1 MTRQFSESL
10 QYIQK
15 WLVGVSV
22 VVHEVFSMRQWLERS
37 GIVSTL
43 RNLFPE
49 IQRFYTATG
58 EIKAV
63 GLWVAWWQDLD
74 SESCLSSTRE
84 KGRPALQRPLPQAQI
99 LSIQAML
106 THLASWGTHI
116 VSIVLNRPQS
126 SDVTSLP
133 ETSSL
138 PDLAAIAVRKST
150 VTVEEQ
156 DDALPPISSDH
167 SERMREI
174 CSPSYNE
181 ILVLDETTKAKYL
194 ANEAET
200 LLEKLFPAACLVQ
213 KDSDITI
220 VAEGNSHRTS
230 LFRHNIVESLY
241 RNAGQALDS
250 AGVVFGPAPW
260 EDREAVPEYEKAEFE
275 VWQATSTFPQQDYGR
290 ADGIVQ
296 RSRIIEEMNRQLMT
310 IQRQVISATELGP
323 WAENYPLIE
332 RYTATEEG
340 NLESTTPDRATLPLE
355 NIKIPATSLHRR
367 SWGKPALPVELKQM
381 TQIVEKI
388 NRQFNVA
395 QPQVISA
402 TELRPWAEN
411 YPLIE
416 RYTATEEGNLEST
429 TPDRATLPLEN
440 AKIPTT
446 LLHRRSWGKP
456 ALPAELKQ
464 MTRITGDTHRQFN
477 TIESQT
483 RLLSDI
489 WQHIHTSTQGDG
501 TPSLNSPYPSQT
513 DIQSG
518 QLLSLRDMLFGLSDL
533 VSQLVKE
540 IKETKRGAEVQSE
553 REVQSKLDASI
564 ETNGFAEVNL
574 SAPGQILSKLL
585 VEEARRYGIN
595 L

>member
-43 RNLFPE
+43 RNLFQE
-49 IQRFYTATG
+49 MQRFYAAMG
-58 EIKAV
+58 EIKAND
-63 GLWVAWWQDLD
+63 LWIAWWQDFDL
-74 SESCLSSTRE
+74 ESCLFSTRE
-84 KGRPALQRPLPQAQI
+84 KGRPALQRPFPQAPI

-116 VSIVLNRPQS
+116 SSIVLNRPQS
-126 SDVTSLP
+126 SDVASLP

-138 PDLAAIAVRKST
+138 PDLTAIAVRKST
-150 VTVEEQ
+150 VTVEKQ
-156 DDALPPISSDH
+156 DDALPPISSDF
-167 SERMREI
+167 SERMRKI

-200 LLEKLFPAACLVQ
+200 LLEELFPTTWLVQ

-220 VAEGNSHRTS
+220 VAEGNSHSTS

-275 VWQATSTFPQQDYGR
+275 VWQATSTFPQRDDGR

-355 NIKIPATSLHRR
+355 NVKIPATPLHRR
-367 SWGKPALPVELKQM
+367 SLVKPAIPVELKQVTQM
-381 TQIVEKI
+381 TEKI
-388 NRQFNVA
+388 NRQFNVV

-402 TELRPWAEN
+402 TEIEPWVETR
-411 YPLIE
+411 LLVE
-416 RYTATEEGNLEST
+416 RHAVTEEGNLVST
-429 TPDRATLPLEN
+429 NQDRATSLFEN
-440 AKIPTT
+440 VEVLTT
-446 LLHRRSWGKP
+446 PVRHHSLGKP
-456 ALPAELKQ
+456 TLPAELNQ

-483 RLLSDI
+483 RLFSDI

-501 TPSLNSPYPSQT
+501 TPLLNSSYPSQA

-540 IKETKRGAEVQSE
+540 IKDTKREAEVQSE
-553 REVQSKLDASI
+553 REVESILDSSI
-564 ETNGFAEVNL
+564 ETSGFAEMNL